1 MNIDKIRDSSI
12 YRFLIGIKHYIEYLY
27 SSVKFKSISIDKY
40 KILNDDETVN
50 LIINN
55 HKSIA
60 RYGDGEFKWIIGMKQ
75 KNIKKDD
82 SILRKKLI
90 SVLTE
95 NNDNLLVGIPSF
107 LNDMSKFT
115 IKSKKYW
122 KLFLYKSYNKIKK
135 YLRKDKI
142 YCDSYITRPYMD
154 LKDKNKKDV
163 EKRFDNLKKIWN
175 KKDIIIVE
183 GEYSRLGVN
192 NDLFDNSKSIKR
204 IICPSENA
212 FEKYNQILNSIKQM
226 PKDNLIMLS
235 LGPTATVLASDLSK
249 IGYQAIDIGH
259 IDIEY
264 MWFKMGAKRKIKI
277 DGKYVNE
284 VDNNN
289 PAVELY
295 DDNYKN
301 QIIKIIK

>member
-1 MNIDKIRDSSI
+1 
-12 YRFLIGIKHYIEYLY
+12 
-27 SSVKFKSISIDKY
+27 
-40 KILNDDETVN
+40 
-50 LIINN
+50 
-55 HKSIA
+55 
-60 RYGDGEFKWIIGMKQ
+60 MKQ
-75 KNIKKDD
+75 SSFQKDD
-82 SILRKKLI
+82 PILRKKLI

-95 NNDNLLVGIPSF
+95 DNDNLLVGIPSF

-115 IKSKKYW
+115 INSKKYW
-122 KLFLYKSYNKIKK
+122 KLFLYKSYKKFKK
-135 YLRKDKI
+135 YLQKDKV

-154 LKDKNKKDV
+154 LKNKNKDAV
-163 EKRFDNLKKIWN
+163 ENRFNRLKKIWD
-175 KKDIIIVE
+175 KKNIVIVE
-183 GEYSRLGVN
+183 GEYSRLGIN
-192 NDLFDNSKSIKR
+192 NDLFNNAKSIKR

-212 FEKYNQILNSIKQM
+212 FEKYNEILNSIKKI

-235 LGPTATVLASDLSK
+235 LGPTATVLASDLSM

-289 PAVELY
+289 PIVELS
-295 DDNYKN
+295 DDNYKK